1 MPEPA
6 FHAHRALR
14 QLALSVFTLVLIG
27 IMHRTAVAQQ
37 PAYRN
42 PKLSDVQRA
51 NDLLQRLRPSEKI
64 QLLGYRNAAL
74 PRLGIPAYNWWNE
87 GLHGVA
93 RAGQATV
100 FPQAIGMA
108 ASFDPGLLQRIG
120 DAVSTEAR
128 AKYNLSQAQGTPMQY
143 FGLTFWSPNI
153 NLFRDPRW
161 GRGQETYGEDPFLDA
176 QMATA
181 YIRGL
186 QGPDP
191 RHLKVAACAKHFAA
205 YSGPEAVRHRFNA
218 AVDPTDLHES
228 YLYAFHQAVKAGV
241 AGIMTAYNAL
251 NGVPC
256 SLNPELHRELLDWG
270 FKGYEVN
277 DCGALDDVL
286 SGHHYL
292 SDPAR
297 VAAAALENGI
307 NLDCGDMLQRDVQRA
322 IEQGY
327 LSPSVLDSAL
337 RPLLMTQ
344 LRLGFYDP
352 LQQDPYRHYG
362 ADSVDNAYHRS
373 LARRMARESMV
384 LLKND
389 GILPLD
395 RSRYHAMLLAG
406 PMASSED
413 ALLGSYHGQSA
424 RMVDFV
430 EGLTRAAGPAM
441 GVQYDLG
448 CQDGDTVHFG
458 GTWAST
464 TVDMTIAFLGISP
477 IQEGEEGDAFGSP
490 NAKGDRASL
499 ELPAA
504 QIAWLKAMRRA
515 STHPIVA
522 VVTGGSDLDLAPIEP
537 LVDAIL
543 YVWYPGEEA
552 GDALADLI
560 FGRYSPSGHLPLTFY
575 RSLKDLP
582 PFEDYAMAGR
592 TYRYYSGPVEYPFGY
607 GLTYTHFKLDWARQ
621 PAKVVEPSR
630 DSLDVAVWV
639 RNVGQRAADEV
650 LQAYVA
656 GPPGPHAPIR
666 TLIGFSRVHLNAG
679 EHRLVHMHLSLSRLQ
694 RWDEALK
701 GWRYLPGTYRLGLG
715 ENSRDMLLESRFTI
729 SAASGP
735 TP

>member
-1 MPEPA
+1 MVGTPC
-6 FHAHRALR
+6 RNR
-14 QLALSVFTLVLIG
+14 RLSGMLGTIAVPVLLLTSSLNG
-27 IMHRTAVAQQ
+27 VAQQ

-42 PKLSDVQRA
+42 PALPEAQRA
-51 NDLLQRLRPSEKI
+51 RDLLRRLSTTEKI
-64 QLLGYRNAAL
+64 QLLGYRNAAI

-93 RAGQATV
+93 RAGEATV

-108 ASFDPGLLQRIG
+108 ASFDPALLKRIG
-120 DAVSTEAR
+120 SAVSTEAR
-128 AKYNLSQAQGTPMQY
+128 AKYNLSRQVGTPMQY

-176 QMATA
+176 QMAAA

-218 AVDPTDLHES
+218 VVDPVDLHEN

-251 NGVPC
+251 NGTPC
-256 SLNPELHRELLDWG
+256 SLNPELHQELLHWG
-270 FKGYEVN
+270 FQGYEVN

-297 VAAAALENGI
+297 VAAAALQNGI
-307 NLDCGDMLQRDVQRA
+307 NLDCGSLLQQDVQTALDRGW
-322 IEQGY
+322 I
-327 LSPSVLDSAL
+327 STRTLDSAL
-337 RPLLMTQ
+337 GPLLMTQ

-352 LQQDPYRHYG
+352 AQLDPYRHYG

-373 LARRMARESMV
+373 LARQMARESMV

-395 RSRYHAMLLAG
+395 RSRYHAILLAG
-406 PMASSED
+406 PMASSQD

-424 RMVDFV
+424 HMVDFL
-430 EGLTRAAGPAM
+430 EGITRAAGPGM
-441 GVQYDLG
+441 GLQYDLG
-448 CQDGDTVHFG
+448 CQNSDTLHFG

-499 ELPAA
+499 ELPVA
-504 QIAWLKAMRRA
+504 QIDWLKALRKA
-515 STHPIVA
+515 SSHPIVA
-522 VVTGGSDLDLAPIEP
+522 VVTAGSDLDLSPIAP

-543 YVWYPGEEA
+543 YLWYPGEEA
-552 GDALADLI
+552 GNALADLI

-575 RSLKDLP
+575 RSVEDLP
-582 PFEDYAMAGR
+582 PFEDYAMQGR
-592 TYRYYSGPVEYPFGY
+592 SYRYFSGPVEYPFGF
-607 GLTYTHFKLDWARQ
+607 GLTYTHFKLRWAQDPR
-621 PAKVVEPSR
+621 PEYRIGSPGA
-630 DSLDVAVWV
+630 DSLRFAVWV
-639 RNVGQRAADEV
+639 HNSGPYAADEV

-656 GPPGPHAPIR
+656 GPPGPDRPIR
-666 TLIGFSRVHLNAG
+666 DLRAFRRLYLQPG
-679 EHRLVHMHLSLSRLQ
+679 ERKQVQLAIPLRSLQHWDPGTHRWKYVSGRYRLQ
-694 RWDEALK
+694 
-701 GWRYLPGTYRLGLG
+701 LG
-715 ENSRDMLLESRFTI
+715 ENARDLPLQAPFRLKAI
-729 SAASGP
+729 PGA
-735 TP
+735 